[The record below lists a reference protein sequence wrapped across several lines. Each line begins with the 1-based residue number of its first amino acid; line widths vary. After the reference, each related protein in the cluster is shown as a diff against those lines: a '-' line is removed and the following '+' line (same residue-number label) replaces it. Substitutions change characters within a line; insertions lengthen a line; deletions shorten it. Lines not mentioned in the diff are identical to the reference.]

1 MTTNNKRSGNE
12 KPLPWRGA
20 GVGFDLD
27 SYREILDT
35 LTRNKSRSLL
45 TGFGVFW
52 GVFMLV
58 ALMGGGQGLKELL
71 EQNFEGFAQNTAM
84 IWAQQTTK
92 PYKGFRKGRWWAME
106 YRDIERL
113 RQRVPELDVIAPVL
127 FGSWGT
133 TNTAYYGDQKTQ
145 PHIQGVTPDYA
156 DIVAPR
162 MYYGRYINSMD
173 MREHRKVCVLGKKV
187 YKDLFREGGDPCGK
201 SIRIDSTW
209 YQVIGVD
216 YNASG
221 SMNFNGRAEEKIT
234 LPLTLVQQTYNR
246 GHEVDMIAVTGRQ
259 GVVMST
265 LAPRIRETI
274 ARSHYIDPTDEQ
286 GVMVFNTEVLFQ
298 LLDNLFRGVNFL
310 IWLVG
315 LGTLLAGA
323 IGVSNIMMVTV
334 RERTT
339 EIGIRRAIG
348 ATPRMILTQ
357 IIAESIVLTLVAGM
371 SGILFAVLILQM
383 LEMGNMEDG
392 IVTAHFQVGFWTA
405 LFAALVVSVMGVLA
419 GLAPAARAMSI
430 KPVDA
435 MRDE

>member
-1 MTTNNKRSGNE
+1 MRI
-12 KPLPWRGA
+12 
-20 GVGFDLD
+20 DLD
-27 SYREILDT
+27 TYREIVDT
-35 LTRNKSRSLL
+35 ITRNKARSFL

-58 ALMGGGQGLKELL
+58 ALMGGGQGLKEML
-71 EQNFEGFAQNTAM
+71 EKNFEGFAQNTAM

-106 YRDIERL
+106 YKDIERL
-113 RQRVPELDVIAPVL
+113 RRRVPELDAIAPVL
-127 FGSWGT
+127 FAAWGRSS
-133 TNTAYYGDQKTQ
+133 TAYYGDQKSS
-145 PHIQGVTPDYA
+145 PRIQGVTPEYA

-162 MYYGRYINSMD
+162 MYYGRYINEMD
-173 MREHRKVCVLGKKV
+173 MRDHRKVCVLGKKI
-187 YKDLFREGGDPCGK
+187 YKELFKDGGDPCGK
-201 SIRIDSTW
+201 TIRIDST
-209 YQVIGVD
+209 YYEVVGVD

-221 SMNFNGRAEEKIT
+221 GMNFNGRAEEKIT

-246 GHEVDMIAVTGRQ
+246 GNEVDLIAVTGRK
-259 GVVMST
+259 GVVMSKIT
-265 LAPRIRETI
+265 PRIRETI
-274 ARSHYIDPTDEQ
+274 ARAHYVDPTDEQ
-286 GVMVFNTEVLFQ
+286 GAMVFNTEVLFQ
-298 LLDNLFRGVNFL
+298 MLDNLFRGVNVL

-315 LGTLLAGA
+315 LGTLFAGA

-348 ATPRMILTQ
+348 ATPRMILSQ
-357 IIAESIVLTLVAGM
+357 IISESILLTLVAGM
-371 SGILFAVLILQM
+371 SGILFGVMILQM
-383 LEMGNMEDG
+383 LELANTEDG
-392 IVTAHFQVGFWTA
+392 ILTAHFQVSFWTA
-405 LFAALVVSVMGVLA
+405 IFCAIVVSSLGVLA

>member
-1 MTTNNKRSGNE
+1 MRI
-12 KPLPWRGA
+12 
-20 GVGFDLD
+20 DLD
-27 SYREILDT
+27 TYREIVDT
-35 LTRNKSRSLL
+35 ITRNKARSFL

-58 ALMGGGQGLKELL
+58 ALMGGGQGLKEML
-71 EQNFEGFAQNTAM
+71 EKNFEGFAQNTAM

-106 YRDIERL
+106 YKDIERL
-113 RQRVPELDVIAPVL
+113 RRRVPELDAIAPVL
-127 FGSWGT
+127 FAAWGRSS
-133 TNTAYYGDQKTQ
+133 TAYYGDQKSS
-145 PHIQGVTPDYA
+145 PRIQGVTPEYA

-162 MYYGRYINSMD
+162 MYYGRYINEMD
-173 MREHRKVCVLGKKV
+173 MRDHRKVCVLGKKI
-187 YKDLFREGGDPCGK
+187 YKELFKDGGDPCGK
-201 SIRIDSTW
+201 TIRIDST
-209 YQVIGVD
+209 YYEVVGVD

-221 SMNFNGRAEEKIT
+221 GMNFNGRAEEKIT

-246 GHEVDMIAVTGRQ
+246 GNEVDLIAVTGRK
-259 GVVMST
+259 GVVMSKIT
-265 LAPRIRETI
+265 PRIRETI
-274 ARSHYIDPTDEQ
+274 ARAHYVDPTDEQ
-286 GVMVFNTEVLFQ
+286 GAMVFNTEVLFQ
-298 LLDNLFRGVNFL
+298 MLDNLFRGVNFL

-315 LGTLLAGA
+315 LGTLFAGA

-348 ATPRMILTQ
+348 ATPRMILSQ
-357 IIAESIVLTLVAGM
+357 IISESILLTLVAGM
-371 SGILFAVLILQM
+371 SGILFGVMILQM
-383 LEMGNMEDG
+383 LELANTEDG
-392 IVTAHFQVGFWTA
+392 ILTAHFQVSFWTA
-405 LFAALVVSVMGVLA
+405 IFCAIVVSSLGVLA